1 MTIKLV
7 GSSSGS
13 VSLQAPATTSGGA
26 NRTLTLPD
34 INSTIDTTGRAGNIL
49 QVKQTVKTDV
59 FSTTSNG
66 FHDIG
71 LSVSI
76 TPSSSSNKI
85 LIHYDC
91 NLSSEDL
98 TMVKL
103 LRDST
108 DIGIGDAGDSNM
120 KRVTQGGQYQGGNN
134 DKVSVYS
141 GSFLYSPSSTSSI
154 TYKLQAYK
162 YGGTTMRLN
171 TPVNNSNATYTGR
184 GISTITVMEV
194 AA

>member
-1 MTIKLV
+1 MAITIN
-7 GSSSGS
+7 GTG
-13 VSLQAPATTSGGA
+13 
-26 NRTLTLPD
+26 TLTGVSVGGLPD
-34 INSTIDTTGRAGNIL
+34 GIVDTDMLAAKAATAPKLGNGAIL
-49 QVKQTVKTDV
+49 QVVQTVKTDV

-71 LSVSI
+71 VNVAI

-91 NLSSEDL
+91 NVSGHDLS
-98 TMVKL
+98 MVRL

-108 DIGIGDAGDSNM
+108 SIGIGDAGDANM
-120 KRVTQGGQYQGGNN
+120 QRITQGGQYQGGND
-134 DKVSVYS
+134 DKVAVYS
-141 GSFLYSPSSTSSI
+141 GSFLDSPSSTSSI

-162 YGGTTMRLN
+162 YGGTTLRVN
-171 TPVNNSNATYTGR
+171 TPVNNSNASYTGR